1 MEFIES
7 QTYKN
12 LQTAYEEKLKN
23 SSKYR
28 IYSEIAKADGYQ
40 EISGAFSETADDELK
55 NARLWLEQLNMGAVP
70 GTYENVAD
78 TYHTE
83 YFDWAQRYKEY
94 ADTARKEGF
103 YDMARLFRGVAEA
116 DRHHDF
122 RFEQI
127 AQNIKSGGTF

>member
-1 MEFIES
+1 MEFKDS

-12 LQTAYEEKLKN
+12 LQTAYEEKLQN

-28 IYSEIAKADGYQ
+28 IYSDIAKTEGNRQTSD
-40 EISGAFSETADDELK
+40 AFRETSLDELK
-55 NARLWLEQLNMGAVP
+55 YARLWLEQLNMGTVP

-78 TYHTE
+78 TYNTE
-83 YFDWAQRYKEY
+83 YFDWAQRYNEY

-103 YDMARLFRGVAEA
+103 YDMARLFGWVAEA

-127 AQNIKSGGTF
+127 AQYLREGGTY